1 LAGDWLFNG
10 FSTGSLCTRRESKVN
25 MLVLS
30 IRSIT
35 LVFFVIIVS
44 GSFQTQAQAN
54 SLTTAENEDQI
65 KEPLYKP
72 FIERYI
78 LDELKQLRQG
88 QQAMKAEVT
97 EKVSAAKLESS
108 DRAIRYTAD
117 TTNNIFYI
125 ITAAASLLVLLGWK
139 SLKDIKDNVESITE
153 KRVDALTLEYEKR
166 LNIIEVALKE
176 RSEQIVAA
184 QQDISESTLI
194 HSLWMRAGLEKS
206 DYEKIKIYDQILEIK
221 PNDVVAL
228 TYKADTLLDLGE
240 DSWAIS
246 LVNQALENDSQY
258 AMAYWQKACAEA
270 KLEHYSEAIAN
281 IQKALELSRDLQ
293 EELLTE
299 SYFENLIDHPDFKA
313 LTSILT

>member
-1 LAGDWLFNG
+1 
-10 FSTGSLCTRRESKVN
+10 

-35 LVFFVIIVS
+35 VVFFVMIGS
-44 GSFQTQAQAN
+44 GLFQAQAH
-54 SLTTAENEDQI
+54 SPTTTEEEQI
-65 KEPLYKP
+65 KEPLYNP

-97 EKVSAAKLESS
+97 EQVSAAKLESS

-153 KRVDALTLEYEKR
+153 KRVEALTVEYEKR
-166 LNIIEVALKE
+166 LNIIEIALKE

-184 QQDISESTLI
+184 QQDISDNTLI
-194 HSLWMRAGLEKS
+194 HSLWMRAGFEKS
-206 DYEKIKIYDQILEIK
+206 EHEKIQIYDQILEVK
-221 PNDVVAL
+221 PNDVEAL
-228 TYKADTLLDLGE
+228 TYKADTLLDLDE
-240 DSWAIS
+240 DSWALS
-246 LVNQALENDSQY
+246 LVNQALENDSEY

-270 KLEHYSEAIAN
+270 KLERYSEAISN
-281 IQKALELSRDLQ
+281 IQKALELSKALQ

-299 SYFENLIDHPDFKA
+299 SYFENLRDHPDFNA
-313 LTSILT
+313 LTESISLST

>member
-1 LAGDWLFNG
+1 
-10 FSTGSLCTRRESKVN
+10 

-30 IRSIT
+30 TRMIAV
-35 LVFFVIIVS
+35 VFFVFIGS
-44 GSFQTQAQAN
+44 GLFQAHAH
-54 SLTTAENEDQI
+54 SPATAEQEQI
-65 KEPLYKP
+65 KQPLYKP

-78 LDELKQLRQG
+78 LDELKQLRQD

-97 EKVSAAKLESS
+97 ERVAAAKLEAS

-153 KRVDALTLEYEKR
+153 KRVEALTVEYEKR

-184 QQDISESTLI
+184 QQDISDNTLI

-206 DYEKIKIYDQILEIK
+206 EHEKIQIYDQILEVK
-221 PNDVVAL
+221 PNDVEAL
-228 TYKADTLLDLGE
+228 TYKADTLLDLDE
-240 DSWAIS
+240 DSWALS
-246 LVNQALENDSQY
+246 LVNQALENDSEY
-258 AMAYWQKACAEA
+258 AMAYWQKACAQA
-270 KLEHYSEAIAN
+270 KLEHYGEAISN
-281 IQKALELSRDLQ
+281 IQKALELSKALQ

-299 SYFENLIDHPDFKA
+299 SYFENLKDHPDFTV
-313 LTSILT
+313 LTDSINSST

>member
-1 LAGDWLFNG
+1 
-10 FSTGSLCTRRESKVN
+10 
-25 MLVLS
+25 MLVVS
-30 IRSIT
+30 VRSIAI
-35 LVFFVIIVS
+35 VFFVIV
-44 GSFQTQAQAN
+44 GCGLFHTQALAN
-54 SLTTAENEDQI
+54 SSAAAEVEQL

-97 EKVSAAKLESS
+97 EKVAAAKLEAS

-139 SLKDIKDNVESITE
+139 SLKDIKDNVELITE
-153 KRVDALTLEYEKR
+153 KRVEALTLEYEKR

-184 QQDISESTLI
+184 QQDISDNTLI
-194 HSLWMRAGLEKS
+194 HSLWMRSGLEKS
-206 DYEKIKIYDQILEIK
+206 EHEKIQIYDQILEVK
-221 PNDVVAL
+221 PNDVEAL
-228 TYKADTLLDLGE
+228 TYKADTLLDLNE
-240 DSWAIS
+240 DSWALS
-246 LVNQALENDSQY
+246 LVNQALENDSEY

-270 KLEHYSEAIAN
+270 KLENYSEAITN
-281 IQKALELSRDLQ
+281 IQKALELSKALQ

-299 SYFENLIDHPDFKA
+299 SYFENLKDHPEFVA
-313 LTSILT
+313 LTEDINTNV

>member
-1 LAGDWLFNG
+1 
-10 FSTGSLCTRRESKVN
+10 
-25 MLVLS
+25 MLVVS
-30 IRSIT
+30 VRSIAI
-35 LVFFVIIVS
+35 VFFVIVGS
-44 GSFQTQAQAN
+44 GLFHTQALAN
-54 SLTTAENEDQI
+54 SSAAAEVEQL

-97 EKVSAAKLESS
+97 EKVAAAKLEAS

-139 SLKDIKDNVESITE
+139 SLKDIKDNVELITE
-153 KRVDALTLEYEKR
+153 KRVEALTLEYEKR

-184 QQDISESTLI
+184 QQDISDNTLI
-194 HSLWMRAGLEKS
+194 HSLWMRSGLEKS
-206 DYEKIKIYDQILEIK
+206 EHEKIQIYDQILEVK
-221 PNDVVAL
+221 PNDVEAL
-228 TYKADTLLDLGE
+228 TYKADTLLDLNE
-240 DSWAIS
+240 DSWALS
-246 LVNQALENDSQY
+246 LVNQALENDSEY

-270 KLEHYSEAIAN
+270 KLENYAEAITN
-281 IQKALELSRDLQ
+281 IQKALELSKALQ

-299 SYFENLIDHPDFKA
+299 SYFENLKDHPEFVA
-313 LTSILT
+313 LTDNIISG

>member
-1 LAGDWLFNG
+1 
-10 FSTGSLCTRRESKVN
+10 
-25 MLVLS
+25 MLVVS
-30 IRSIT
+30 VRSIAI
-35 LVFFVIIVS
+35 VFFVIV
-44 GSFQTQAQAN
+44 GCGLFHTQALAN
-54 SLTTAENEDQI
+54 SPAAAEVEQL

-97 EKVSAAKLESS
+97 EKVAAAKLESS

-139 SLKDIKDNVESITE
+139 SLKDIKDNVELITE
-153 KRVDALTLEYEKR
+153 KRVEALTLEYEKR

-184 QQDISESTLI
+184 QQDISDNTLI
-194 HSLWMRAGLEKS
+194 HSLWMRSGLEKS
-206 DYEKIKIYDQILEIK
+206 EHEKIQIYDQILEVK
-221 PNDVVAL
+221 PNDVEAL
-228 TYKADTLLDLGE
+228 TYKADTLLDLNE
-240 DSWAIS
+240 DSWALS
-246 LVNQALENDSQY
+246 LVNQALENDSEY

-270 KLEHYSEAIAN
+270 KLENYAEAITN
-281 IQKALELSRDLQ
+281 IQKALELSKALQ

-299 SYFENLIDHPDFKA
+299 SYFENLKDHPEFVA
-313 LTSILT
+313 LTDNIISG

>member
-1 LAGDWLFNG
+1 MSGDWLLNG

-44 GSFQTQAQAN
+44 GSFQAQAN

-166 LNIIEVALKE
+166 LNIIEIALKE

>member
-1 LAGDWLFNG
+1 
-10 FSTGSLCTRRESKVN
+10 

>member
-1 LAGDWLFNG
+1 
-10 FSTGSLCTRRESKVN
+10 

-44 GSFQTQAQAN
+44 GSFQAQAN

-166 LNIIEVALKE
+166 LNIIEIALKE

>member
-1 LAGDWLFNG
+1 
-10 FSTGSLCTRRESKVN
+10 
-25 MLVLS
+25 
-30 IRSIT
+30 
-35 LVFFVIIVS
+35 VFFVIIVS

-78 LDELKQLRQG
+78 LDELKQLRQS

>member
-1 LAGDWLFNG
+1 
-10 FSTGSLCTRRESKVN
+10 
-25 MLVLS
+25 
-30 IRSIT
+30 
-35 LVFFVIIVS
+35 VFFVIIVS

>member
-1 LAGDWLFNG
+1 
-10 FSTGSLCTRRESKVN
+10 

-166 LNIIEVALKE
+166 LNIIEIALKE